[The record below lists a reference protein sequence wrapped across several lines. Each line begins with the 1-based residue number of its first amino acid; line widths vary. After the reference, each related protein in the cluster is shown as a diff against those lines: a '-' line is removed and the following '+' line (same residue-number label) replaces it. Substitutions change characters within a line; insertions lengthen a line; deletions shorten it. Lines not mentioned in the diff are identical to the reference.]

1 MKKEFSK
8 ELKTVLKVAKWEY
21 LLKVFTSLVIRGT
34 LLIIPILFSAA
45 VNYITEQDTNMTIVM
60 LTISIALVLVY
71 RLFEG
76 FNQMAYYK
84 LYNKIF
90 KYYNNQAISMT
101 KDNSI
106 FSLSRFN
113 PGQYTNMVITD
124 VDIMSGFF
132 SAGVIRVIQLVEFLI
147 IFIYF
152 YFLDVYVFLFTF
164 VITII
169 MVIISIKLGN
179 NVQKLNEKRKS
190 QLDKLSSNSYSYF
203 GAIKEV
209 KSYNLFDK
217 VAPFIYDQRDNYLK
231 ANAEYNVKFNFNN
244 SIILFVF
251 ELFRLLAVMYVGI
264 RAINGYADVGIVL
277 VIYNYYQKIIDNIL
291 IALTLNVEYRNVIV
305 SLKRFNH
312 IREYTSQSD
321 KYLSIDKNK
330 VKGDIEFTNA
340 LYGFRSNPM
349 LDHISF
355 KIPGNS
361 ITVFAGSNEVPELA
375 VFDLLLRLNRMH
387 EGTITIDS
395 NDVSLINDDDYF
407 SLVSSVRRDTIL
419 FDTSIKDNLL
429 VVNPDFDKVVDMCKK
444 VGVDEDIMKLEKGYD
459 TVINDN
465 IELSMSA
472 RKMLVIV
479 RMLLSESKIL
489 LIDDV
494 INILDDKHE
503 KRLIDLL
510 MEMKKDHTILIITH
524 SKRIIDRADLVLDIT
539 SNEVRILGE

>member
-164 VITII
+164 IVSII

-217 VAPFIYDQRDNYLK
+217 VAPFIYEQRDSYLK

-355 KIPGNS
+355 KVPGNS

>member
-60 LTISIALVLVY
+60 LGISIALVLVY

-90 KYYNNQAISMT
+90 KYYNDQAITMT

-164 VITII
+164 IISII

-179 NVQKLNEKRKS
+179 NVQKYNEKRKS
-190 QLDKLSSNSYSYF
+190 QLDKLTSNSYSYF

-217 VAPFIYDQRDNYLK
+217 VSPYIYEQRDNYLK

-312 IREYTSQSD
+312 IREYSSHSD

-361 ITVFAGSNEVPELA
+361 ITVFAGSNEVPELG

-387 EGTITIDS
+387 EGTITIDN
-395 NDVSLINDDDYF
+395 NDVSLINDNDYF
-407 SLVSSVRRDTIL
+407 ALVSSVRRDTML
-419 FDTSIKDNLL
+419 FDTSIKENLL
-429 VVNPDFDKVVDMCKK
+429 LVNPDFDKVVEMCKK

-459 TVINDN
+459 TVVNDN

-539 SNEVRILGE
+539 SNEVKVLGE

>member
-21 LLKVFTSLVIRGT
+21 LLKAFTSLVIRGT

-164 VITII
+164 IVSII

-217 VAPFIYDQRDNYLK
+217 VAPFIYDQRDSYLK

-355 KIPGNS
+355 KVPGNS